1 MAEPVWDDEAGE
13 WVYPEDDGSEEPED
27 TPGEALWRQKQQ
39 DARDRDIRR
48 RNALAGNRKSP
59 STCSAICHRRHSC

>member
-13 WVYPEDDGSEEPED
+13 WVYPEDDGSEELED

-39 DARDRDIRR
+39 
-48 RNALAGNRKSP
+48 LTLLFMSP
-59 STCSAICHRRHSC
+59 ACLTLSKLFMWKQ